1 MTNNKSLVIVAVS
14 AIAVMLVATALLGQM
29 MFLQAKRNMKRIRL
43 QNPKP
48 KAKKNTKDVY

>member
-1 MTNNKSLVIVAVS
+1 MTNNKSLVIVAVA

-43 QNPKP
+43 HHKLMLV
-48 KAKKNTKDVY
+48 ATESYH